1 VLLAAAVPLVA
12 APLSAA
18 TSADSIRGKLT
29 RSPDGKPAL
38 RVDNQL
44 ISLAG
49 DEDTTKVIEDSR
61 LAGDDFEVVGHYE
74 SPDHFQIDPITSRAM
89 FVHKDDKRLL
99 ITYWCDVCYIRTYS
113 PGKCVCCQKYT
124 DLDLR
129 AHDEP

>member
-12 APLSAA
+12 APLAAA
-18 TSADSIRGKLT
+18 TPAGSIRGKLT

-129 AHDEP
+129 EHDEP